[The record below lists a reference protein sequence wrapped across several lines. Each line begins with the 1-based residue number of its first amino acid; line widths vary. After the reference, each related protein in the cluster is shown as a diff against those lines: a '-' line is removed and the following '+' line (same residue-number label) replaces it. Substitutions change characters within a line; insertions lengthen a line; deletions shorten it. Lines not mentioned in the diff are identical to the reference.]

1 MTPNNDSNISLQGH
15 KSALLIC
22 AMLFMGLTTST
33 ARALEVSLE
42 LVLAVDC
49 SSSVE
54 PDEYALQVQGIAD
67 AFRHPAVIRAVNAAA
82 PNGIVVTLVQW
93 SGASMQSQ
101 ATEWMRISG
110 QESAELAAQEIEN
123 APRFMRWGATAIGEA
138 ISYSRELFE
147 DNGYEGLR
155 KVIDVSG
162 DGISNQ
168 GTFPIFTQEKTAKAG
183 VTVNGLAILTDEPSL
198 DIYYRAQ
205 VMSGPRAFVER
216 AEKFEDF
223 AVAMR
228 RKLIREIGS
237 PPAVRL
243 TPRQPLEIQVA
254 ETQVAK
260 TNSTVPSA
268 PKSAT
273 TVLPGG
279 ALNIPIVLPV
289 VIQSPDFR
297 PSPRRDR

>member
-1 MTPNNDSNISLQGH
+1 
-15 KSALLIC
+15 
-22 AMLFMGLTTST
+22 
-33 ARALEVSLE
+33 
-42 LVLAVDC
+42 
-49 SSSVE
+49 
-54 PDEYALQVQGIAD
+54 
-67 AFRHPAVIRAVNAAA
+67 
-82 PNGIVVTLVQW
+82 
-93 SGASMQSQ
+93 
-101 ATEWMRISG
+101 
-110 QESAELAAQEIEN
+110 
-123 APRFMRWGATAIGEA
+123 MRWGATAIGEA

-147 DNGYEGLR
+147 DNGFEGLR

-168 GTFPIFTQEKTAKAG
+168 GTVPILTHKETAKAR
-183 VTVNGLAILTDEPSL
+183 VTVNGLAILTGEPSL

-216 AEKFEDF
+216 AEGFDDF

-237 PPAVRL
+237 PPAVRG
-243 TPRQPLEIQVA
+243 TPHRPLA
-254 ETQVAK
+254 TQMAK
-260 TNSTVPSA
+260 TTSTVPSA

-273 TVLPGG
+273 TELPGG

-289 VIQSPDFR
+289 VTQSPDFK

>member
-1 MTPNNDSNISLQGH
+1 MTLYNDLNNILQGLRC
-15 KSALLIC
+15 ALIIGTLTFIS
-22 AMLFMGLTTST
+22 LTTSA

-42 LVLAVDC
+42 LILAVDC

-54 PDEYALQVQGIAD
+54 PDEYALQVKGIAD
-67 AFRHPAVIRAVNAAA
+67 AFRHPTVIRAVNAAA

-101 ATEWMRISG
+101 AIDWMRITG
-110 QESAELAAQEIEN
+110 KESAELAAQEIEN

-147 DNGYEGLR
+147 DNGFEGLR

-168 GTFPIFTQEKTAKAG
+168 GTVPIFTHKETAKAS
-183 VTVNGLAILTDEPSL
+183 VTVNGLAILTGEPSL

-216 AEKFEDF
+216 AEGFDDF

-237 PPAVRL
+237 PPAVRG
-243 TPRQPLEIQVA
+243 TPHRPLA
-254 ETQVAK
+254 TQMAK
-260 TNSTVPSA
+260 TTSTVPSA

-273 TVLPGG
+273 TELPGG

-289 VIQSPDFR
+289 VTQSPDFK